1 MSQPAPVPS
10 ATPTG
15 KCGFVVLAGRPN
27 AGKST
32 LLNTLVGTKVA
43 ITSPKPQTTRYLI
56 RGVMHRPEG
65 QAVLVDTPGV
75 FMKVSN
81 KLTERVN
88 QRLNEALEGIDLV
101 VHVAD
106 PTRAAGPEEKAVEHL
121 ILKVPKPRILAIN
134 KMDLG
139 NKPFLEECRAL
150 APRYDAVVEVSAWD
164 GKGVP
169 RLRDEIFKRLP
180 TGPLFYDKFQVTDMS
195 NEQWMSELIREKV
208 FLQMGDELPYNCS
221 VEIEEVADRP
231 RHDKKA
237 PATVYIKA
245 NIVTST
251 ERYRPMLLGEG
262 GRRIRAI
269 GQAARKELEVA
280 MNKKVFLELF
290 VKVDERW
297 MERFE

>member
-10 ATPTG
+10 VTPTG
-15 KCGFVVLAGRPN
+15 KCGFVALAGRPN

-32 LLNTLVGTKVA
+32 LLNALVGTKVA
-43 ITSPKPQTTRYLI
+43 ITSPRPQTTRYLI
-56 RGVMHRPEG
+56 RGVIHRPQG
-65 QAVLVDTPGV
+65 QAVLVDTPGL

-88 QRLNEALEGIDLV
+88 QRLNEALEGIDMV

-106 PTRAAGPEEKAVEHL
+106 PTRAAGPEERAVEQL

-134 KMDLG
+134 KMDLA
-139 NKPFLEECRAL
+139 NKPYLEDCRAL
-150 APRYDAVVEVSAWD
+150 APRYDVVVEVSAWS

-169 RLRDEIFKRLP
+169 QLADEIFKRLP
-180 TGPLFYDKFQVTDMS
+180 TGPLFYEKFQVTDMT

-208 FLQMGDELPYNCS
+208 FLQTGEELPYHCA

-231 RHDKKA
+231 RRDKRA

-245 NIVTST
+245 NIITSA
-251 ERYRPMLLGEG
+251 ERYRPMLVGEG

-280 MNKKVFLELF
+280 MNKKVFLDLF
-290 VKVDERW
+290 VKVDDRW